1 MEIEKT
7 VFACQTFVVT
17 IPTWLSVALAGA
29 ALVGIVLRGTDIYY
43 TRKLAKLRAA
53 RPTSGDTHD

>member
-17 IPTWLSVALAGA
+17 IPTWFAVAMAGA
-29 ALVGIVLRGTDIYY
+29 ALIGVVLRAQLAYY
-43 TRKLAKLRAA
+43 TRKLAKLRAD
-53 RPTSGDTHD
+53 RPTSGDTHG